1 MRVVADIPHSDL
13 KITLL
18 SWNGKYLIK
27 LEKGDFEQ
35 TYKVSEMN
43 VSGDEG
49 VKSLIDD
56 DFIEA
61 ALNRF
66 SDMRDAFISTMRRH
80 D

>member
-1 MRVVADIPHSDL
+1 MRVVADIPNQDM

-35 TYKVSEMN
+35 TYKVSEMS

-66 SDMRDAFISTMRRH
+66 SDMRDAFVSTLRRH